1 MLMNGCKIY
10 NIQESLLWFRF
21 DIGVFKRRG
30 GWKYA
35 CDEAITQ
42 WNIHKMGFT
51 TFHRFLQNVIIRF
64 AVRIVPYSVRELIY
78 KHALR

>member
-1 MLMNGCKIY
+1 MKGCKIY
-10 NIQESLLWFRF
+10 NIQESRLWFRF

-42 WNIHKMGFT
+42 WHIHKMGFT